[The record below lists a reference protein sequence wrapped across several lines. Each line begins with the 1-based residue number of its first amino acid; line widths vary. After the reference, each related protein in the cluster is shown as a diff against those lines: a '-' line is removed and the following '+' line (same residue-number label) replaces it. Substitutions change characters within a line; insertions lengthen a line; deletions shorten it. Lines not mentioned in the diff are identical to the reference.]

1 MNFFQKYSIIA
12 MGINGLFKCYDT
24 YNAKVKRYNYKETD
38 MLFAEKIAIISAHT
52 IAGPYI
58 LPFTLYN
65 NLCLIELYAKNKD
78 VNNYYPYYMDYIN
91 KNNKLIDYLFRI

>member
-24 YNAKVKRYNYKETD
+24 YNAKVKRNNYKETD

-52 IAGPYI
+52 IGGPYI
-58 LPFTLYN
+58 LPASIYN
-65 NLCLIELYAKNKD
+65 KICLLEVYAKNKNID
-78 VNNYYPYYMDYIN
+78 DYYPENNRDNTIYSYM
-91 KNNKLIDYLFRI
+91 FRIL

>member
-1 MNFFQKYSIIA
+1 MNFLNKYFISA

-24 YNAKVKRYNYKETD
+24 YNAKVTRDNNEETD
-38 MLFAEKIAIISAHT
+38 MLLIEKFAIISAHT

-65 NLCLIELYAKNKD
+65 NLWLIKHNAKNI
-78 VNNYYPYYMDYIN
+78 NNYYPEN
-91 KNNKLIDYLFRI
+91 NKKNNTIYDYLFRIL

>member
-1 MNFFQKYSIIA
+1 MNFFQKYTISA
-12 MGINGLFKCYDT
+12 MGLNGLFKTIHT
-24 YNAKVKRYNYKETD
+24 YNAKVTRDNNEETD
-38 MLFAEKIAIISAHT
+38 MLLIEKVAIISIHT
-52 IAGPYI
+52 IIGPYI

>member
-1 MNFFQKYSIIA
+1 MNFLNKYFISA

-65 NLCLIELYAKNKD
+65 NLWLIEHNAKNI
-78 VNNYYPYYMDYIN
+78 NNYYPEN
-91 KNNKLIDYLFRI
+91 NKKNNTIYDYLFRIL